1 MSSSN
6 SPRSTR
12 PECWEG
18 EASAEPMGGITGLS
32 KTLESANIRLTPAQ
46 RALRPPV
53 FFVVLASIILGC
65 SKPTP
70 EPSAPVTAP
79 KPTSAPTVDTP
90 ERREAAQALFERTV
104 NDFHNPSAR
113 ALPEKRVP
121 LLEGAAKRYQQL
133 LEEYPEQK
141 HWCAQALRNLG
152 GTQAELGR
160 TEVALKHYDRVAIAY
175 GEFDFEV
182 MQAWKA
188 AADLLWDLDRK
199 AEAKVYYTKI
209 IDRFDREEV
218 LPVYK
223 VILNLAKKR
232 TGD

>member
-6 SPRSTR
+6 LFLL
-12 PECWEG
+12 
-18 EASAEPMGGITGLS
+18 GL
-32 KTLESANIRLTPAQ
+32 
-46 RALRPPV
+46 ALV
-53 FFVVLASIILGC
+53 WISC
-65 SKPTP
+65 SKPESDQVTPTNPVP
-70 EPSAPVTAP
+70 EPDTKNPT
-79 KPTSAPTVDTP
+79 TSAPTVDTP
-90 ERREAAQALFERTV
+90 ERREAAQALFECTV

-121 LLEGAAKRYQQL
+121 LLEGAAQRYQQL

-182 MQAWKA
+182 MLAWKA

-199 AEAKVYYTKI
+199 EEAKVYYTKI